1 MYVLTG
7 RDDFS
12 LKESLEEIKKGIGE
26 ESLLEANTSEL
37 DGQQVKPEQ
46 IRNLVEAAPFLAV
59 KRLVIIRGLLVRF
72 VQKDKSGR
80 KKGEGSKT
88 SAGKQEYGPFLEC
101 MKNVPDSTVLVM
113 VDSLDYRDIKASS
126 FFNALS
132 NMAEVQFFPLLNKP
146 GLRNWV
152 NQRVKREGGGGITG
166 PAVELLVELI
176 GSNLW
181 MMRNEIIKLVLYTA
195 GSRIDKGDVGK
206 VVSYSREIIVFE
218 MVDAVIDSN
227 AKKAEK
233 LIERLLQRGA
243 PPVQLLFMLSRQFRY
258 IARVKSLKNMG
269 EREPAVKARLGIS
282 SDFVFRKTL
291 EQASRYSLER
301 IRGVYQR
308 LLETDLAIKTG
319 KMRGEVALEVLVA
332 ELCR

>member
-12 LKESLEEIKKGIGE
+12 LKESLEEIKRGIGE
-26 ESLLEANTSEL
+26 DSLLEANTSEL

-46 IRNLVEAAPFLAV
+46 IRNLVEAAPFLAE
-59 KRLVIIRGLLVRF
+59 KRLVIICGLLARF
-72 VQKDKSGR
+72 VQKYKSSR
-80 KKGEGSKT
+80 QKREGPQER
-88 SAGKQEYGPFLEC
+88 AGKQECEPLLES
-101 MKNVPDSTVLVM
+101 MRNVPASTVLVV
-113 VDSLDYRDIKASS
+113 VDSLDYRDIKASH

-132 NMAEVQFFPLLNKP
+132 NMAEVRFFPLMNKP

-152 NQRVKREGGGGITG
+152 NQRVKQQGGSISG
-166 PAVELLVELI
+166 PAVELLIELV

-181 MMRNEIIKLVLYTA
+181 IMRNEIIKLVLYA
-195 GSRIDKGDVGK
+195 GGSRIERNDVGK
-206 VVSYSREIIVFE
+206 VVSYSREIVVFE
-218 MVDAVIDSN
+218 MVDAVIDFN
-227 AKKAEK
+227 VGEA
-233 LIERLLQRGA
+233 ERLLERLLERGA

-269 EREPAVKARLGIS
+269 EREPAIRARLGIS

-291 EQASRYSLER
+291 EQASRYPLER
-301 IRGVYQR
+301 IRGVYRR
-308 LLETDLAIKTG
+308 LLGTDLAIKTG
-319 KMRGEVALEVLVA
+319 KMRGEVALNVLVA

>member
-12 LKESLEEIKKGIGE
+12 LGEALCEMKKGIGE

-37 DGQQVKPEQ
+37 DGQQVKPDE
-46 IRNLVEAAPFLAV
+46 IRNLVEAAPFLAE
-59 KRLVIIRGLLVRF
+59 KRLVIIRGLMSRF
-72 VQKDKSGR
+72 ARKDKSVQKKRGGSPASTGR
-80 KKGEGSKT
+80 
-88 SAGKQEYGPFLEC
+88 QEYGPLLES
-101 MKNVPDSTVLVM
+101 MRNVPASTVLVV
-113 VDSLDYRDIKASS
+113 VDSLDYREIKTSS

-132 NMAEVQFFPLLNKP
+132 GMAEVRFFPLMNKP

-152 NQRVKREGGGGITG
+152 NQRVKREGGSISGA
-166 PAVELLVELI
+166 AVDLLIELV

-181 MMRNEIIKLVLYTA
+181 IMRNEIIKLVLYKS
-195 GSRIDKGDVGK
+195 GGRINKEDVDR
-206 VVSYSREIIVFE
+206 VVSYAREIRVFD
-218 MVDAVIDSN
+218 MVDAVIDFN
-227 AKKAEK
+227 VGQA
-233 LIERLLQRGA
+233 ERLLERLLDRGA

-269 EREPAVKARLGIS
+269 ETETAIKARLGIA
-282 SDFVFRKTL
+282 SDFAFRKTL
-291 EQASRYSLER
+291 EQASRYPLQR
-301 IRGVYQR
+301 IRGVYRR

-319 KMRGEVALEVLVA
+319 KMRGEVALDVLIA